1 MPALRAW
8 CNAGALFSTI
18 MPSLRDFRFAD
29 RPPFRSFRPSCCRSI
44 VPSCQSCR
52 RAVVNGETR
61 HGMSLLSARILLFS
75 LSPFPVFSSTF
86 VQSCLRAVVPSC
98 PRAVVLSCPRAFFSQ
113 FFPNVAAE
121 IFSFEVNIVYVIVYG
136 RKCLFKIPGQ

>member
-1 MPALRAW
+1 MSALRAW
-8 CNAGALFSTI
+8 CIAGALFSTI

-29 RPPFRSFRPSCCRSI
+29 RPPFRSFLPS
-44 VPSCQSCR
+44 
-52 RAVVNGETR
+52 
-61 HGMSLLSARILLFS
+61 FY
-75 LSPFPVFSSTF
+75 
-86 VQSCLRAVVPSC
+86 RAVVPVVPSSILLAKARHATACLYSVLVFSFSPFLLFPSSHLLSC
-98 PRAVVLSCPRAFFSQ
+98 NRAVVLSCPRAFFSQ